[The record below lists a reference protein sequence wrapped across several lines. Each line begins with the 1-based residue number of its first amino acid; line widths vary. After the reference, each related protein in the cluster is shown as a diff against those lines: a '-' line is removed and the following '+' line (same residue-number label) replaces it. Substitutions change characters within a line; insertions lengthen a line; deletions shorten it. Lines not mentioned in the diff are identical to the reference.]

1 MDSASLGNG
10 IVLGVADEVQRYW
23 TSIRFFSRPTA
34 ILDII
39 IVAIIFYW
47 LYILIRQT
55 RAIRILYGI
64 VFLFGLWL
72 LGRALNLT
80 ALNYL
85 LSYAMTAII
94 VAIPIVFQPELRAA
108 LEKLGRTEIVS
119 EFGQLRRQPED
130 IIGMIVEAV
139 EILAHRKIG
148 SIIVVARKT
157 GLREYID
164 TGIRLDA
171 RLSPELLL
179 SIFAPQSALHDGA
192 VILQDNRIVAAKA
205 ILPLSD
211 NKFDYH
217 LGTRHRAGVGLTT
230 SSDALVVIVS
240 EERGEISLAMNGLL
254 ETGIT
259 IETLKKNLSQNLSTT
274 KRKDKK

>member
-1 MDSASLGNG
+1 LASLINS
-10 IVLGVADEVQRYW
+10 IAASVLDEVQHYW
-23 TSIRFFSRPTA
+23 ASIRFFSRPTA

-39 IVAIIFYW
+39 IVAMIFYW
-47 LYILIRQT
+47 LYLLIRQT

-64 VFLFGLWL
+64 VFLFILWL
-72 LGRALNLT
+72 LGRALDLT
-80 ALNYL
+80 TLNYL
-85 LSYAMTAII
+85 LSYAVTAII
-94 VAIPIVFQPELRAA
+94 VAIPVVFQPELRAA

-119 EFGQLRRQPED
+119 ELSHLRHQPENIID
-130 IIGMIVEAV
+130 ILVETV

-148 SIIVVARKT
+148 SIIVIARKT

-164 TGIRLDA
+164 TGLRLDA

-192 VILQDNRIVAAKA
+192 VIIQNNRIVAAKA

-217 LGTRHRAGVGLTT
+217 LGTRHRAGVGLTAH
-230 SSDALVVIVS
+230 SDALAIIVS
-240 EERGEISLAMNGLL
+240 EERGEISLAINGLL
-254 ETGIT
+254 ETGIALD
-259 IETLKKNLSQNLSTT
+259 TLKRNLSQNLNPNS
-274 KRKDKK
+274 KKHKNE